1 MIPLTIIVTA
11 YNKAESLKILF
22 QSLKD
27 VQCGQQ
33 VNLVIS
39 IDNGGTEE
47 VNELARSF
55 TWHLGGKEIIIHQEK
70 LGLVNHFIWVGDQT
84 EHYEHVLFLEDDFF
98 VSPQI
103 LNYALQVTP
112 FFEEDDRVAG
122 CALYNPPFT
131 LSGLVFDK
139 LLDDYDNFFY
149 QHPYWGNIWYKNKW
163 RAFKAYLQ
171 TYQPKDELL
180 PIAVRQWRSGSFKRI
195 FIQYLIESGRTIVF
209 PRESLLTNIGMPG
222 LHARE
227 RIDYQQTPI
236 VLSDEK
242 KTYRFCL
249 LDNSIVKYDAYEEL
263 STDVIKKFNPYLKDY
278 DFELD
283 TKYNRDHF
291 SKRYLLTTRSVKH
304 AIKSFAIGYKPYEF
318 ALLMNLEGNGIHL
331 CRTEDLKNAY
341 KDLSFL
347 VWHSVKSH
355 SPVDNTRYIPF
366 EIKRV
371 AKKYLKKLFR
381 RS

>member
-1 MIPLTIIVTA
+1 M
-11 YNKAESLKILF
+11 
-22 QSLKD
+22 
-27 VQCGQQ
+27 
-33 VNLVIS
+33 
-39 IDNGGTEE
+39 
-47 VNELARSF
+47 
-55 TWHLGGKEIIIHQEK
+55 
-70 LGLVNHFIWVGDQT
+70 
-84 EHYEHVLFLEDDFF
+84 
-98 VSPQI
+98 
-103 LNYALQVTP
+103 
-112 FFEEDDRVAG
+112 
-122 CALYNPPFT
+122 
-131 LSGLVFDK
+131 
-139 LLDDYDNFFY
+139 
-149 QHPYWGNIWYKNKW
+149 
-163 RAFKAYLQ
+163 
-171 TYQPKDELL
+171 
-180 PIAVRQWRSGSFKRI
+180 
-195 FIQYLIESGRTIVF
+195 
-209 PRESLLTNIGMPG
+209 
-222 LHARE
+222 
-227 RIDYQQTPI
+227 
-236 VLSDEK
+236 
-242 KTYRFCL
+242 
-249 LDNSIVKYDAYEEL
+249 
-263 STDVIKKFNPYLKDY
+263 KDY